1 MEEMPIMKN
10 PLDVNFES
18 KGQSRLAEEMA
29 LHRVVE
35 SFKPESDRIFY
46 DPYAIRFLGQDL
58 LKYLEYCARTPEAAQ
73 QRMDQMNRLF
83 PGVQN
88 SIIARVR
95 YFDDIVRKSVD
106 DDLEQL
112 VILGAGYDTRA
123 YRIDGITEKVRVFEI
138 DHPDTQALK
147 ITKIKEIFG
156 TLPEHV
162 TFVSI
167 DFEKEDLT
175 QRLSETAYS
184 RSKKTLFIMEGLI
197 CYINER
203 AVKATLSFIR
213 NNSGKGSALLFDYFP
228 DTLVDGTCLLEVGK
242 NMRARA
248 KSYGEPFQ
256 FGIKEGTID
265 TFLEKQGFS
274 LIRNVN
280 CVELKSMYFHG
291 INKEREVN
299 GLFSFAYAVSK

>member
-1 MEEMPIMKN
+1 MEKMPMIKN

-35 SFKPESDRIFY
+35 SFKPESDRICY
-46 DPYAIRFLGQDL
+46 DPYAIRFLGRDL
-58 LKYLEYCARTPEAAQ
+58 LEFLKYCARTPEAAQ
-73 QRMDQMNRLF
+73 KRTEQMNRLF

-95 YFDDIVRKSVD
+95 YFDDIVRESVD

-123 YRIDGITEKVRVFEI
+123 YRIDGIQEKVSVFEI
-138 DHPDTQALK
+138 DHPDTQVLK
-147 ITKIKEIFG
+147 IAKIKEIFG
-156 TLPEHV
+156 NLPEHV

-167 DFEKEDLT
+167 DFEREDLA

-184 RSKKTLFIMEGLI
+184 PSKKTLFVMEGLV
-197 CYINER
+197 CYINES
-203 AVKATLSFIR
+203 AVKKILSFIVQ
-213 NNSGKGSALLFDYFP
+213 NSGKGSAVLFDYFP
-228 DTLVDGTCLLEVGK
+228 YSIVDGTCSLEVGK
-242 NMRARA
+242 NMQARA
-248 KSYGEPFQ
+248 ESYGEPFQ

-265 TFLEKQGFS
+265 AFLEKQGFS
-274 LIRNVN
+274 LIRNVGADD
-280 CVELKSMYFHG
+280 LKRMYFHG
-291 INKEREVN
+291 KNADREVN
-299 GLFSFAYAVSK
+299 SLFSFAYAVIR